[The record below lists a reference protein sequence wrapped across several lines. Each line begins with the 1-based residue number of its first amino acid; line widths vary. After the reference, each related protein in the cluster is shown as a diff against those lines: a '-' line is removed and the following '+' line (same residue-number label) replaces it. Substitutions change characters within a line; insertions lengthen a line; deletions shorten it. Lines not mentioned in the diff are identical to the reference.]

1 VIVRLMGEGQWRV
14 DDSLRAHL
22 EELDLATAKA
32 VEAGD
37 QAALHASLEALAS
50 AVRENGEELDHEHL
64 VPSDSIVPPVDLT
77 LEEARELLHG
87 DGLVPDIP

>member
-1 VIVRLMGEGQWRV
+1 MIVRLMGEGQWRV
-14 DDSLRAHL
+14 DDSLGPHL
-22 EELDLATAKA
+22 EELDLATAHA

-37 QAALHASLEALAS
+37 QVALHASLEALAA

-64 VPSDSIVPPVDLT
+64 VPSDTIVPPVDQT